1 MKLGL
6 GSGMLFGALVG
17 GAYGLMKTP
26 RKGTE
31 NREAMKS
38 YLDDTTVLVQD
49 VTDKVKDLK
58 SAISELTNEGK
69 SLATDFSKE
78 MNETVQE
85 FSYEA
90 EPRLRRIQEQ
100 ANKLNKDVQDV
111 TEQFSSSADQKSSA
125 S

>member
-6 GSGMLFGALVG
+6 KSGMLFGAIVG
-17 GAYGLMKTP
+17 GVYGLIKTP

-31 NREAMKS
+31 NREAVKN

-58 SAISELTNEGK
+58 GAISQLTNEGK
-69 SLATDFSKE
+69 SLATEFTKD

-85 FSYEA
+85 FSNEA
-90 EPRLRRIQEQ
+90 EPRIRRIQEQ
-100 ANKLNKDVQDV
+100 ANKLNEDVQEV
-111 TEQFSSSADQKSSA
+111 SEQFSSSTNQQNSA

>member
-1 MKLGL
+1 MNLGL
-6 GSGMLFGALVG
+6 KSGMLFGAIVG
-17 GAYGLMKTP
+17 GVYGLIKTP

-31 NREAMKS
+31 NREAVKN

-58 SAISELTNEGK
+58 GAISQLTNEGK
-69 SLATDFSKE
+69 SLATEFTKD

-85 FSYEA
+85 FSNEA
-90 EPRLRRIQEQ
+90 EPRIRRIQEQ
-100 ANKLNKDVQDV
+100 ANKLNEDVQEV
-111 TEQFSSSADQKSSA
+111 SEQFSSSTNQQNSA